1 MKILNLLITPFDYMY
16 YKISKVHKKSEGEIE
31 ITALLGISLF
41 QCLLIFAPTL
51 IILQN
56 NYGLSFLR
64 LNKSTILTIF
74 IPIQILFLIMAYIR
88 YSKINNK
95 LVEKWKDE
103 KEPNKSLKGLL
114 VIIALLL
121 PIIILITY
129 NIK

>member
-1 MKILNLLITPFDYMY
+1 MKRLNLLLTPFDYMY
-16 YKISKVHKKSEGEIE
+16 YRISKVYKKRDGEID

-41 QCLLIFAPTL
+41 LCLLIFVPTL

-56 NYGLSFLR
+56 NYGLDFLR
-64 LNKSTILTIF
+64 YNKSTILTIF
-74 IPIQILFLIMAYIR
+74 IPLQILLLIMVYIR
-88 YSKINNK
+88 YKKIDNK
-95 LVEKWKDE
+95 LVEKWKNE